1 MLLHGRLQLRKPL
14 RVAGGSSEGSKEF
27 LHSVVV
33 LREGFG
39 SRQAHCKIAKQWRQS
54 YSGNIE

>member
-39 SRQAHCKIAKQWRQS
+39 SRQAHCKIAK
-54 YSGNIE
+54 

>member
-39 SRQAHCKIAKQWRQS
+39 SRQAHCKIAKRWRRS